1 MESMNSKVRRAIAA
15 VVILGV
21 FAAIL
26 AFVPHLLP
34 GAMSRTEQMV
44 VGALATFC
52 ALVAAYLFVMLG
64 WFKPTEASKDEE
76 SS

>member
-1 MESMNSKVRRAIAA
+1 MRRVIAA

-44 VGALATFC
+44 VGALATLC
-52 ALVAAYLFVMLG
+52 ALLAAYLFVMLG
-64 WFKPTEASKDEE
+64 WFKSVETSKDDEI
-76 SS
+76 S